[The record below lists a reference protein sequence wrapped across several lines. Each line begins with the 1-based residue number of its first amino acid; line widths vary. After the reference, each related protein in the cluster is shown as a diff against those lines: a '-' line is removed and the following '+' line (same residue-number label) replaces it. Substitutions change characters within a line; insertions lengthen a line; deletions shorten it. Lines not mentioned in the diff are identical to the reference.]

1 MPTKAYRFGVTGM
14 HCSSCA
20 QLITNRLKKIPDISD
35 VSASYATEQL
45 SFKTGKLNLSKLQRE
60 MSEIGYGLITEPE
73 SKSDSDVK
81 HQPNST
87 AGETKMMDHMNH
99 DMGTEAGW
107 ESLLPAAGFTFVI
120 MMYEILSQR
129 LGLPTL
135 PWPMIWLKFF
145 WWLIASY
152 ALLGPGKQ
160 FVTAVGRFFKIG
172 VANMD
177 TLVGFGTLTAYLYST
192 LGLFF
197 PLKLAEFGL
206 PPDSYFDVT
215 IVVIAFVLLGKHLE
229 GLAKA
234 KTGEA
239 LRALT
244 KLQAKNALV
253 IRNGTEEMTDI
264 EAVQI
269 GELIK
274 VKAGEKIPL
283 DGMIIEG
290 QSSVD
295 ESLLT
300 GESLP
305 ILKQVGEAVLGGSL
319 NQEGVLIIKTTK
331 TGQSGFLHQVVELV
345 LSAQAS
351 KAPIERLADQIS
363 AWFVPAVLIL
373 AVASFGG
380 WLFLGTAS
388 LAVNLSLA
396 IHSLVGV
403 LVIACPC
410 ALGLAT
416 PTAMIV
422 AMGKAAGKGILIKDA
437 ATIERL
443 SKVTAVVTDKT
454 GTLTV
459 GKPKLQSIIVANKKY
474 TIDKVLELAA
484 GLESGSTHPLSHA
497 ITTELAAKKLAKLE
511 FKAVKHQV
519 GVGVVGEFKAQKYW
533 IGGRGML
540 GLQKVKQLAENSVKP
555 GEMLLYL
562 GQGKDLLAS
571 FVLADELKTNAAIAV
586 RELKSLGLEV
596 SLLSGDRQTTAD
608 LMASLVGIEKVQAE
622 ANPESKL
629 VFVKQLQSE
638 GKIVAMV
645 GDGVN
650 DAPALAQADVGIAM
664 STGSD
669 SALATAGLTL
679 LHGDLLKLA
688 QSIKLARKTM
698 TVVRQNLFWAFIYN
712 IIGIPLAAGWLYPVF
727 GWLLNPAFAGLAMA
741 MSSVSVVSNSL
752 RLKWVKI

>member
-1 MPTKAYRFGVTGM
+1 MPNSLAKEYRFGVTGM
-14 HCSSCA
+14 HCASCA
-20 QLITNRLKKIPDISD
+20 QLITKRLKKLPGLED

-45 SFKTGKLNLSKLQRE
+45 QFKTEKLDLAEIKHQ
-60 MSEIGYGLITEPE
+60 MSEIGYGLAETSLAMINPTENT
-73 SKSDSDVK
+73 
-81 HQPNST
+81 PN
-87 AGETKMMDHMNH
+87 DHMNH
-99 DMGTEAGW
+99 DMAGMDHASNW
-107 ESLLPAAGFTFVI
+107 QALLPMAGLTFVI
-120 MMYEILSQR
+120 MIYELLAQR
-129 LGLPTL
+129 LSWLPVL
-135 PWPMIWLKFF
+135 PWPMVWLEFF
-145 WWLIASY
+145 WWLVASY
-152 ALLGPGKQ
+152 ALISPGKQ
-160 FVTAVGRFFKIG
+160 FVAAVARFFKIG
-172 VANMD
+172 QANMD
-177 TLVGFGTLTAYLYST
+177 TLVGLGTLTAYIYST

-197 PLKLAEFGL
+197 PSKFFELGL
-206 PPDSYFDVT
+206 PTDSYFDVT

-244 KLQAKNALV
+244 KLQVKTALV
-253 IRNGTEEMTDI
+253 IRNGHEEMI
-264 EAVQI
+264 EIELVQI

-283 DGMIIEG
+283 DGIVVTG

-295 ESLLT
+295 EALLT

-305 ILKQVGEAVLGGSL
+305 ILKHLGDTVLGGSL
-319 NQEGVLIIKTTK
+319 NQEGVLTIKTTK

-345 LSAQAS
+345 LAAQAS

-373 AVASFGG
+373 ALVSSGG
-380 WLFLGTAS
+380 WLIFGGAS
-388 LAVNLSLA
+388 LASNLSLA

-443 SKVTAVVTDKT
+443 SKVTAIVTDKT

-459 GKPKLQSIIVANKKY
+459 GKPKLQSIILVSKHHNL
-474 TIDKVLELAA
+474 DQVLELAA
-484 GLESGSTHPLSHA
+484 GLEAGSTHPLSHA
-497 ITTELAAKKLAKLE
+497 ITAELTAKKLANLE
-511 FKAVKHQV
+511 FKSVKHQV
-519 GVGVVGEFKAQKYW
+519 GIGVMGDYKSQPYW
-533 IGGRGML
+533 IGGETML
-540 GLQKVKQLAENSVKP
+540 ELQKAKQTEQLEIKP

-562 GQGKDLLAS
+562 GLGQELLAS
-571 FVLADELKTNAAIAV
+571 FILADELKPSAISAV
-586 RELKSLGLEV
+586 KELKNLGLKV
-596 SLLSGDRQTTAD
+596 SLLSGDRKKTAE
-608 LMASLVGIEKVQAE
+608 LMAKLVGIEKVQAE
-622 ANPESKL
+622 VNPADKL
-629 VFVKQLQSE
+629 VFIKKLQAAGE
-638 GKIVAMV
+638 VVAMV

-679 LHGDLLKLA
+679 LHGDLHKLG
-688 QSIKLARKTM
+688 QSIILARKTM
-698 TVVRQNLFWAFIYN
+698 SVVRQNLFWAFGYN
-712 IIGIPLAAGWLYPVF
+712 VIGIPLAAGWLYPVF
-727 GWLLNPAFAGLAMA
+727 GLLLNPAFAGLAMA

-752 RLKWVKI
+752 RLKWVKV